1 MNPDL
6 AALAVHDLKNA
17 LGHLEAELL
26 RLERNPET
34 QAARTARQHCVQ
46 LRQRFMHFLL
56 LYGVESEVKPHAQDE
71 SPLGLLAQ
79 LVEQSAYYGARVPTE
94 VVQEELAPPFWF
106 FDLRL
111 VRLAM
116 DAALD
121 NAWRFAQT
129 RVELSAR
136 VTEGYLVLTVE
147 DDGPGL
153 QNPHLHPSATS
164 DWSTGLG
171 CQLGAAVARAHE
183 HAGRFG
189 RAELMNRHQG
199 GARFELWLP

>member
-1 MNPDL
+1 MILEPPQIYGNDNKKKTNNKMTMTAAYFMREEIL
-6 AALAVHDLKNA
+6 ATIK
-17 LGHLEAELL
+17 
-26 RLERNPET
+26 
-34 QAARTARQHCVQ
+34 
-46 LRQRFMHFLL
+46 
-56 LYGVESEVKPHAQDE
+56 
-71 SPLGLLAQ
+71 AQ

-153 QNPHLHPSATS
+153 QNPQLHPSATS

>member
-17 LGHLEAELL
+17 LGHLEAELV
-26 RLERNPET
+26 RLELNPEAH
-34 QAARTARQHCVQ
+34 AARTARQHCVQ
-46 LRQRFMHFLL
+46 LRQRFVHFLL
-56 LYGVESEVKPHAQDE
+56 LYGVESEIKPLAQDE

-79 LVEQSAYYGARVPTE
+79 LAEQSAYYGARVPTL
-94 VVQEELAPPFWF
+94 VVQEDQAPPFWF

-121 NAWRFAQT
+121 NAWRFAQSG
-129 RVELSAR
+129 VELSAR
-136 VTEGYLVLTVE
+136 VSEGYLVLTVE

-153 QNPHLHPSATS
+153 QIAEPRSKTAS

-171 CQLGAAVARAHE
+171 SQLGAAVARAHQ
-183 HAGRFG
+183 HAGRNG
-189 RAELMNRHQG
+189 RAELTNRPQG

>member
-17 LGHLEAELL
+17 LGHLEAELV
-26 RLERNPET
+26 RLELNPQA

-46 LRQRFMHFLL
+46 LRQRFVHFLV
-56 LYGVESEVKPHAQDE
+56 LYGVESELKPHAQDE

-79 LVEQSAYYGARVPTE
+79 LAEQSAYYGAQVPTA
-94 VVQEELAPPFWF
+94 VVQQDLAPPFWF

-121 NAWRFAQT
+121 NAWRFAQSG
-129 RVELSAR
+129 VELSAR
-136 VTEGYLVLTVE
+136 VTDGYLVLTVD

-153 QNPHLHPSATS
+153 QNPQLHLGAVS

-189 RAELMNRHQG
+189 RAELKNRPQG